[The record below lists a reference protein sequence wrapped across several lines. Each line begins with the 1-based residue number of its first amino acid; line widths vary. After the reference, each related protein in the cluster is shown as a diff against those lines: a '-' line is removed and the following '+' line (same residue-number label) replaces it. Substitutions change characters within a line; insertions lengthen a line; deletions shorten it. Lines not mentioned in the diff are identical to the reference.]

1 MRRRRGHCARRASVT
16 LALLLAAGC
25 DGETEILV
33 RAAWEEGRPVSEL
46 DITALPFDPDRLLD
60 SLAAVAPTPRPSFG
74 GLEQELRA
82 YARPTDDPYEDLNRP
97 WRALRDS
104 VVALSDSLFAMDRGT
119 PQYAAMYERFRQSY
133 ARLADR
139 AAERDVAM
147 RQLGASDLG
156 LARRA
161 QAAADSLRLWEYE
174 AYAGYADAA
183 AAAIA
188 HAGARVVEGTT
199 DGEGRAIFRVEPGR
213 WWLVARLPDPDNAF
227 LEYYWNVAVTVTR
240 LVPVRV
246 PMNPGN
252 GERRW
257 RH

>member
-1 MRRRRGHCARRASVT
+1 MT
-16 LALLLAAGC
+16 TGC

-33 RAAWEEGRPVSEL
+33 RAAWEDGRPVPEL

-60 SLAAVAPTPRPSFG
+60 SLAAIAPNPRPSFTE
-74 GLEQELRA
+74 LEQELRA
-82 YARPTDDPYEDLNRP
+82 YARPTDDPYEELNRP

-104 VVALSDSLFAMDRGT
+104 VVALSDSLFATDREA
-119 PQYAAMYERFRQSY
+119 PHYAAMYERFRRSY

-139 AAERDVAM
+139 AAERDAAM

-161 QAAADSLRLWEYE
+161 QAAADSLRRWEYE
-174 AYAGYADAA
+174 AYEGYADAA

-188 HAGARVVEGTT
+188 HAGARVVETST
-199 DGEGRAIFRVEPGR
+199 DGEGRAVLGVEPGR
-213 WWLVARLPDPDNAF
+213 WWLVARLPDPDNPF
-227 LEYYWNVAVTVTR
+227 LEYYWSVAVTVTR
-240 LVPVRV
+240 LVPVRI
-246 PMNPGN
+246 PMDPGT

-257 RH
+257 QH

>member
-1 MRRRRGHCARRASVT
+1 MSA
-16 LALLLAAGC
+16 
-25 DGETEILV
+25 
-33 RAAWEEGRPVSEL
+33 L

-60 SLAAVAPTPRPSFG
+60 SLTTAAPTPRPDFG
-74 GLEQELRA
+74 QLEQELRA
-82 YARPTDDPYEDLNRP
+82 YARPADDPFKELNRP

-119 PQYAAMYERFRQSY
+119 PQYAALYERFRQSY

-139 AAERDVAM
+139 ASERDAAL
-147 RQLGASDLG
+147 RRLGASDLG

-161 QAAADSLRLWEYE
+161 QAAADSLRRWEYD
-174 AYAGYADAA
+174 AYEGYADAA

-188 HAGARVVEGTT
+188 DAGARVVEGTT
-199 DGEGRAIFRVEPGR
+199 DGDGRVTLRVDPGR
-213 WWLVARLPDPDNAF
+213 WWLVTRLPDPENPF
-227 LEYYWNVAVTVTR
+227 LEYYWNAAVTVTR

-246 PMNPGN
+246 PLNPGN